1 MLTDL
6 KSQCFSLFKNP
17 FVKILAMNKSFIWIS
32 VLAVLIAFTGGFL
45 IANSL
50 NRSEFLTL
58 KAENER
64 LKTNPPANAN
74 TNEQELSDE
83 EIKQKIAEADQNP
96 DNFNFQKNLGI
107 GLYRYATLK
116 QNPELLLDVER
127 ILKRAYEKNPK
138 DQDVL
143 VFYGNTIFDIGFA
156 KKDNAKFE
164 QARKIYTEALSQQPK
179 DADIQTDFGLTYFYE
194 NPPQDDKAIAELQKT
209 LAIKPDHERSLQ
221 YLAQIYTRQNNPA
234 ESQRY
239 LAELKKVNPNNPI
252 ISQFQNPASN
262 ISKQ

>member
-1 MLTDL
+1 
-6 KSQCFSLFKNP
+6 
-17 FVKILAMNKSFIWIS
+17 MNKSFIWIS
-32 VLAVLIAFTGGFL
+32 VLAVLIAFAGGFM

-50 NRSEFLTL
+50 NRSELLSL

-64 LKTNPPANAN
+64 LKTDAPTNAN
-74 TNEQELSDE
+74 TDEQELSE
-83 EIKQKIAEADQNP
+83 TEIKQKIAEADQNP

-107 GLYRYATLK
+107 GLYRYATIK

-156 KKDNAKFE
+156 KKDNRKFE
-164 QARKIYTEALSQQPK
+164 QARKIYSEALAQQPK

-194 NPPQDDKAIAELQKT
+194 NPPKDDKAIAELLKA
-209 LAIKPDHERSLQ
+209 LAIKSDHERSLQ
-221 YLAQIYTRQNNPA
+221 YLTQIYARQNNPA
-234 ESQRY
+234 ESQKY
-239 LAELKKVNPNNPI
+239 LTELKKVNPNNAI
-252 ISQFQNPASN
+252 ILQFQNPASN
-262 ISKQ
+262 ISNQ